1 MDELPTSVQKRRI
14 SSSRRVKPLD
24 DQPRLTHISEDN
36 SKPTMVSITSKEPS
50 SRSATATGRIVIP
63 SVAYD
68 MLNEPKKGEKNKATV
83 KGDVFTV
90 AQLAGIMGSKR
101 TSDLIP
107 LCHPISLTNV
117 QVDLA
122 LKYDRVQGRCSIEV
136 QATAECTGATGV
148 EMEAL
153 TAVNVACLTVW
164 DMLKAVA
171 GKEMVIQ
178 DIKVVRKSG
187 GKSGDWERT
196 L

>member
-1 MDELPTSVQKRRI
+1 MSTRAFSM
-14 SSSRRVKPLD
+14 SSRQVAGSKAH
-24 DQPRLTHISEDN
+24 QNLTHISEETG
-36 SKPTMVSITSKEPS
+36 KPTMVSITSKGSS
-50 SRSATATGRIVIP
+50 SRSATATGKVIIP
-63 SVAYD
+63 SAAYD
-68 MLNEPKKGEKNKATV
+68 LLVDAGKGEKSNKATT
-83 KGDVFTV
+83 KGDVLTV
-90 AQLAGIMGSKR
+90 AQLAGIIGAKR

-107 LCHPISLTNV
+107 LCHPLNLTNV

-122 LKYDRVQGRCSIEV
+122 LKYDRVQGRCSVEV
-136 QATAECTGATGV
+136 KATTECTGATGV

-178 DIKVVRKSG
+178 DIKVIKKSG
-187 GKSGDWERT
+187 GKSGDWERE